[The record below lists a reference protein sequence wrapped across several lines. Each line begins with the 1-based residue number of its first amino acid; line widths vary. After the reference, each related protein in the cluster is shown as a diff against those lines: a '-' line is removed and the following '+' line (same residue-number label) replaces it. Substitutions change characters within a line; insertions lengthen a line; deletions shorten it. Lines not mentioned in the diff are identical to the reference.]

1 MHAPFEPTVAAVA
14 SLLADPSR
22 SRMLL
27 HLLGGRKAS
36 ASDLAAVREGRARV
50 AERGGQLGQPAVV
63 HREDVGAGEDDDVA
77 AGGPTANVQ

>member
-1 MHAPFEPTVAAVA
+1 MHAPFEPALTAVA

-36 ASDLAAVREGRARV
+36 ASDLAAAIPE
-50 AERGGQLGQPAVV
+50 EIQS
-63 HREDVGAGEDDDVA
+63 
-77 AGGPTANVQ
+77 